1 MNHRSVLLVA
11 LALAGAAPDMAA
23 AAERKACLTPEQR
36 RAVIA
41 ARKAVPLTRAM
52 RTVRARIGGEVV
64 NARLC
69 QRERGL
75 VYLLTVLARDGKV
88 TEAMVDATDGH
99 WLDGS

>member
-1 MNHRSVLLVA
+1 MIHPRVLLVA
-11 LALAGAAPDMAA
+11 LALLGAAPDIAS
-23 AAERKACLTPEQR
+23 AAERKTCLSPEQR
-36 RAVIA
+36 RAAIA

-52 RTVRARIGGEVV
+52 RTVKTRIAGDVV

-69 QRERGL
+69 EHRRGL

-88 TEAMVDATDGH
+88 TQAMVDATDGH

>member
-1 MNHRSVLLVA
+1 MIPFRWLLVA
-11 LALAGAAPDMAA
+11 LALAGAAPDVAA
-23 AAERKACLTPEQR
+23 AAERKGCLTPEQR
-36 RAVIA
+36 RAAIA

-52 RTVRARIGGEVV
+52 RTVKTRIAGDVV

-69 QRERGL
+69 ERERGL

>member
-1 MNHRSVLLVA
+1 MIPFRWLLVA
-11 LALAGAAPDMAA
+11 LALAGVAPDTAA
-23 AAERKACLTPEQR
+23 AAERKGCLTPEQR
-36 RAVIA
+36 RAAIA

-52 RTVRARIGGEVV
+52 RTVKTRIPGDVV

-69 QRERGL
+69 ERERGL

>member
-1 MNHRSVLLVA
+1 MIHLRVLVVA

-23 AAERKACLTPEQR
+23 AADRKGCLTPEQR
-36 RAVIA
+36 RAAIA

-52 RTVRARIGGEVV
+52 RTVKARIHGDVV

-69 QRERGL
+69 EREKGL
-75 VYLLTVLARDGKV
+75 VYVLTVLARDGKV
-88 TEAMVDATDGH
+88 TQATVDATDGH